1 MFDCC
6 GSHHHGSHFKKAVS
20 CPTPGTISVPFPN
33 PCPTP
38 PLAPG
43 TFLARTAALATSFDI
58 LVTNGFSFDVPLTV
72 ASKGN
77 GIGFDPVTG
86 KLVILI
92 SGFYNLYYEFK
103 AISRGGNLDSASTQ
117 LTANGTAIPGS
128 QAVATLTLMGTPKL
142 VEVPFAQR
150 PATPVFLTAGTQI
163 GIQAF
168 MFLLP
173 GMSSDLLT
181 VTSAVLTIESAF

>member
-1 MFDCC
+1 MNNHCHC
-6 GSHHHGSHFKKAVS
+6 HSHKNIESIA
-20 CPTPGTISVPFPN
+20 CPTPPTTSVPFPN

-58 LVTNGFSFDVPLTV
+58 LVTDGFSFDVPLTV
-72 ASKGN
+72 ASQGN
-77 GIGFDPVTG
+77 GIGFNPVTG

-103 AISRGGNLDSASTQ
+103 AISRGGNLDAASTQ
-117 LTANGTAIPGS
+117 LTANGTPIPGS
-128 QAVATLTLMGTPKL
+128 QAAATLTLMGTPKL

-150 PATPVFLTAGTQI
+150 PAAPVFLTAGTEI